1 MMHLKPEHIMSYQSF
16 EDLIAT
22 MTPEICDNMRRA
34 VELGKWPDGRVLSKE
49 QREMCMQDVLT
60 WEAKHLP
67 EEQRT
72 GYMEQACKSDSGKA
86 EEQPVTLRGPDTLQ

>member
-1 MMHLKPEHIMSYQSF
+1 MTYQSF

-22 MTPEICDNMRRA
+22 MTPEICDNMRKA

-49 QREMCMQDVLT
+49 QRELCMQAVLA
-60 WEAKHLP
+60 WEAQNLP

-72 GYMEQACKSDSGKA
+72 GYMEQACKGDKGDTQ
-86 EEQPVTLRGPDTLQ
+86 EQAVTLRGPDTLQ

>member
-1 MMHLKPEHIMSYQSF
+1 MSYQSF

-49 QREMCMQDVLT
+49 QREMCMQAVLA
-60 WEAKHLP
+60 WEAKNLP

-72 GYMEQACKSDSGKA
+72 GYMEQACKSDNGGKDGA

>member
-1 MMHLKPEHIMSYQSF
+1 MTYQSF
-16 EDLIAT
+16 EDLIAS

-49 QREMCMQDVLT
+49 QREMCMQAVLA
-60 WEAKHLP
+60 WETKNLP

-72 GYMEQACKSDSGKA
+72 GYMEQACKGDGDGGKDEV
-86 EEQPVTLRGPDTLQ
+86 EEQPVTLRGPNTLQ

>member
-1 MMHLKPEHIMSYQSF
+1 MTYQSF

-22 MTPEICDNMRRA
+22 MTPEICDNMRKA
-34 VELGKWPDGRVLSKE
+34 VELGKWPDGRTLSKE
-49 QREMCMQDVLT
+49 QRELCMQAVLA
-60 WEAKHLP
+60 WEAQNLP

-72 GYMEQACKSDSGKA
+72 GYMEQACKGGKDEV

>member
-1 MMHLKPEHIMSYQSF
+1 MTYQSF

-49 QREMCMQDVLT
+49 QRELCMQAVLA
-60 WEAKHLP
+60 WEARNLP

-72 GYMEQACKSDSGKA
+72 GYMEQACKSQDEPT
-86 EEQPVTLRGPDTLQ
+86 EEQPVTLRAPDQLQ

>member
-1 MMHLKPEHIMSYQSF
+1 MSYQSF
-16 EDLIAT
+16 EDLIAS

-34 VELGKWPDGRVLSKE
+34 VELGKWPDGRELSKE
-49 QREMCMQDVLT
+49 QREMCLQAVLT

-72 GYMEQACKSDSGKA
+72 GYMEQACKSSEPDQQA
-86 EEQPVTLRGPDTLQ
+86 EQKVVIRGSDTLQ

>member
-1 MMHLKPEHIMSYQSF
+1 MTYQSF

-34 VELGKWPDGRVLSKE
+34 VELGKWPDGRTLSKE
-49 QREMCMQDVLT
+49 QREMCMQAVLA
-60 WEAKHLP
+60 WEAKNLP

-72 GYMEQACKSDSGKA
+72 GYMEQACKSDSGGKDGA